1 MEIIPKLSYA
11 WQELQKSIQT
21 EIYSVMPKLSSPA
34 IINLHVNG
42 NLSLACILGQRSKER
57 FQMWTEPDFTIS
69 IKNIHFIFKL
79 TINSE
84 RFGLEGVA
92 MVGWY
97 SEIEIMNLGKF
108 TISFHFCL
116 DGHSCSEDFI
126 IITIICEI
134 RSHQN
139 LLFHE
144 WPKKTFSSVIST
156 AGVLIVVRNSQ
167 SGNPES
173 IHSQQFAQKP
183 HNAI

>member
-34 IINLHVNG
+34 ITNLHVNG

-97 SEIEIMNLGKF
+97 SEIGFMNLGKF

-116 DGHSCSEDFI
+116 D
-126 IITIICEI
+126 I
-134 RSHQN
+134 R
-139 LLFHE
+139 
-144 WPKKTFSSVIST
+144 
-156 AGVLIVVRNSQ
+156 A
-167 SGNPES
+167 
-173 IHSQQFAQKP
+173 
-183 HNAI
+183 